1 MKEETKLKLIDV
13 LSELL
18 SELKETKEESTS
30 YKEGEGGGLVDIDWD
45 KFPTGTKFTGS
56 IESEYVSGR
65 IYKLDGHIYLCQNE
79 KNGRTPSD
87 EITLEYENSWTICNG
102 SNYELMENRVK
113 IFSLELDPEYVPY
126 VPRVVEINEAYE
138 ARVYPGYIVVGCQK
152 ISNSIVREIASKLME
167 EATNS

>member
-1 MKEETKLKLIDV
+1 MREETKLKLIDV

-18 SELKETKEESTS
+18 SELKETKEESVD

-45 KFPTGTKFTGS
+45 MFPTGTKFTGT
-56 IESEYVSGR
+56 IESNYVSGR
-65 IYKLDGHIYLCQNE
+65 IYKLAGHIYLCQNE
-79 KNGRTPSD
+79 MNGRTPSD
-87 EITLEYENSWTICNG
+87 DNTLEYENSWTICDG
-102 SNYELMENRVK
+102 SNYQLMDCQVK

-126 VPRVVEINEAYE
+126 VPGVVKINGAYE

-152 ISNSIVREIASKLME
+152 IANSIVREIASKLME